1 MKSISPEINEVL
13 ESFKKYREELLKAM
27 DYPKL
32 PLHNND
38 SERDIRGMVKR
49 RNISGSTKSDE
60 GKAFRDGLM
69 TLKQTCFRLGVSFF
83 GFMKEWFRRDPVNL
97 ADLVG
102 EKYRARECSSLKR
115 SYPRPLELVTLERYP

>member
-1 MKSISPEINEVL
+1 
-13 ESFKKYREELLKAM
+13 
-27 DYPKL
+27 
-32 PLHNND
+32 
-38 SERDIRGMVKR
+38 MVKR

-102 EKYRARECSSLKR
+102 EKYR
-115 SYPRPLELVTLERYP
+115 